1 MNQTK
6 QQVRRRA
13 SVGERAGV
21 GGALGFIG
29 IIVALMIVVGLITF
43 FVSVRGAEET
53 LIPDTVGADLI
64 TAITSLQ
71 EKSLALELDSRFS
84 AEHARWSV
92 IEQSPRPGTL
102 VKAGRPVQ
110 LVVSRGPIIDRVA
123 DYVGRDLQEVRLE
136 LQTLLASHT
145 ELIRIKEPVAQV
157 TDPADPGIILA
168 QSPTA
173 GTEVT
178 GVVQLE
184 LVVSKGP
191 RGNLIEVPDYV
202 DMAYEEALASLASFN
217 LPFVFRLGSG
227 EEPGVIVSQSPEAGQ
242 EIPYGS
248 ILQLEMT
255 EPTDLDEGM
264 VFGLLETTLPDFE
277 ILVDVKLEVLG
288 ATDITTL
295 LEMKHPGGPISIPFV
310 AEEEGTLIL
319 SQFGEELL
327 SRSVESQQVR

>member
-1 MNQTK
+1 MNQTN

-13 SVGERAGV
+13 SVGERPGV

-53 LIPDTVGADLI
+53 LVPDTVGADLI

-84 AEHARWSV
+84 SEHARWSV
-92 IEQSPRPGTL
+92 IEQSPRAGTL

-136 LQTLLASHT
+136 LQTLFASHT

-157 TDPADPGIILA
+157 TDPADAGIILA
-168 QSPTA
+168 QSPPG

-184 LVVSKGP
+184 LMVSRGP
-191 RGNLIEVPDYV
+191 RGNLIEVPDYEE
-202 DMAYEEALASLASFN
+202 MAYEEALANLASLN
-217 LPFVFRLGSG
+217 LPFVFRLGDG
-227 EEPGVIVSQSPEAGQ
+227 PEAGVIVSQSPEAGQ

-255 EPTDLDEGM
+255 EPTDLEEGT
-264 VFGLLETTLPDFE
+264 VFGLLETTLPDYE
-277 ILVDVKLEVLG
+277 ILVDVKLEVIG
-288 ATDITTL
+288 AADVRTI

-310 AEEEGTLIL
+310 AEEEGRLIL